1 MFVQLWKWRR
11 LKLSKILAWDPSG
24 NFTEGKGT
32 SGYAISLDGN
42 QAHKLGDIKAT
53 DYKTRQEYWFA
64 HKELIEKQFPDYVVI
79 ESYRLF
85 GHKSKEQIGSSL
97 ETPQLIGYL
106 EMVCYEMNIPTFL
119 QDPSTK
125 SRHADDVLVKS
136 GVIERKGSVTHPKYY
151 YRGELTNLHQRDAL
165 RHELYFKKFNLKKV
179 VK

>member
-1 MFVQLWKWRR
+1 MTMFVPLWKWRR

-42 QAHKLGDIKAT
+42 AAHKLGDIKAS

-97 ETPQLIGYL
+97 ETPQMIGYL
-106 EMVCYEMNIPTFL
+106 EMVCYELNIPTFL

-136 GVIERKGSVTHPKYY
+136 GVIEKKGNKHY

-179 VK
+179 KK